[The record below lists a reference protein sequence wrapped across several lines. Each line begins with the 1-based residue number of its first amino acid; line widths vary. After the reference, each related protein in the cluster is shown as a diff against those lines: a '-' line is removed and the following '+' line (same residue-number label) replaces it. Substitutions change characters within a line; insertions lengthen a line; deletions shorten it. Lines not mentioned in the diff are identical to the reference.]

1 MNFFSPFQLSET
13 YLSWNISLRCTTWWC
28 DIHIYCEMITTI
40 RLTHLSPHI
49 VTLLCVVRIFRIY
62 SLSNFQVNST
72 ELAIVTTLYIPRIYS
87 SYNWSV
93 YPLTLFTH
101 FAYHPSL
108 ATIKLTLFLTVSLG
122 ICFVLFCFLDS
133 IISFLRNLLLHSS
146 LGESICHL
154 LMIRHGKN
162 AGFQKATL
170 PSFTPFPKFL
180 V

>member
-1 MNFFSPFQLSET
+1 MAAGGPDSPTSPGPHVHLGKPHFFFFKATSTAYGSSQA
-13 YLSWNISLRCTTWWC
+13 R
-28 DIHIYCEMITTI
+28 DQI
-40 RLTHLSPHI
+40 RAAAMTRATAAALPD
-49 VTLLCVVRIFRIY
+49 
-62 SLSNFQVNST
+62 
-72 ELAIVTTLYIPRIYS
+72 
-87 SYNWSV
+87 
-93 YPLTLFTH
+93 PLTLCTH
-101 FAYHPSL
+101 FAYRPSL